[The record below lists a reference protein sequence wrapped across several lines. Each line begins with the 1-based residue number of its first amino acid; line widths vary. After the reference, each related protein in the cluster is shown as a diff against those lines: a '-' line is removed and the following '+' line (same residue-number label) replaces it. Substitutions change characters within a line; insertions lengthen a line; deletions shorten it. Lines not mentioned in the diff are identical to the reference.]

1 MSKQNLVATQFF
13 SAKQSPIHIDVS
25 FYSNRSYIRMFW
37 QIKKK
42 KFWQTRSIKVPTAQ
56 ENVLFCHLQ
65 WNPRGTNTDKHGQKG
80 AGMRRV
86 VLVLY

>member
-25 FYSNRSYIRMFW
+25 FYLYRSYIRMFW

-42 KFWQTRSIKVPTAQ
+42 KILTNQERESAKSTRQYVIDNFAIYNGIHVIQIQINMARKVPECA
-56 ENVLFCHLQ
+56 E
-65 WNPRGTNTDKHGQKG
+65 
-80 AGMRRV
+80 
-86 VLVLY
+86 